1 MKTTDA
7 LACLSALAH
16 ETRLA
21 AFRHLVQI
29 GPAGLPVGSLQEKLD
44 VPPATLTAHLN
55 ILRSAGLVEDARE
68 GRVIKV
74 SAAYAR
80 MNDLL
85 SFLTENCC
93 AGSACAAT
101 PARSSAKRRSS

>member
-7 LACLSALAH
+7 LECLSALAH

-29 GPAGLPVGSLQEKLD
+29 GPAGLPVGSLQEKLG

-55 ILRSAGLVEDARE
+55 ILRGAGLVEDERE
-68 GRVIKV
+68 EALTKPIRNWCPRH
-74 SAAYAR
+74 AAV
-80 MNDLL
+80 
-85 SFLTENCC
+85 
-93 AGSACAAT
+93 GS
-101 PARSSAKRRSS
+101 RSRSQPGCPRHPG

>member
-7 LACLSALAH
+7 LECLYALAH
-16 ETRLA
+16 ETRLG
-21 AFRHLVQI
+21 AFRHLVQV
-29 GPAGLPVGSLQEKLD
+29 GPAGLPVGALQEKLG

-55 ILRSAGLVEDARE
+55 VLRSAGLVEDERE

-80 MNDLL
+80 MNELL

-93 AGSACAAT
+93 AGAECAGA
-101 PARSSAKRRSS
+101 PAQISRKRRRS

>member
-7 LACLSALAH
+7 LECLSALAH

-29 GPAGLPVGSLQEKLD
+29 GPAGMPVGSLQEKLG

-80 MNDLL
+80 MNELL

-93 AGSACAAT
+93 AGACAAA
-101 PARSSAKRRSS
+101 PARSSRKRRSS